1 MCHVTEN
8 ERNMAYIKIWLID
21 DNGTINSQ
29 EAEKRL
35 LHHSVVMFVYRN
47 SITKKGIDKIK

>member
-1 MCHVTEN
+1 MCRVTEN
-8 ERNMAYIKIWLID
+8 ERNIAYIKIWLID

-35 LHHSVVMFVYRN
+35 LQDSVVMFVYMN
-47 SITKKGIDKIK
+47 SITKKVLTK

>member
-1 MCHVTEN
+1 MCRVTEN
-8 ERNMAYIKIWLID
+8 ERKIAYIKIWLIY

-35 LHHSVVMFVYRN
+35 LNDSVVMFVYRN